1 MEKYKFSVGDR
12 VRVTKIDDMEY
23 YGLATYEVGDVGT
36 ISMHRHGSNGVV
48 YGIDFDELLAS
59 GEDGFW
65 WAKESWL
72 ELENNKKWIICE

>member
-1 MEKYKFSVGDR
+1 MEKYKFKVGDR
-12 VRVTKIDDMEY
+12 IRITKIDDMEY

-65 WAKESWL
+65 WAKEAWL
-72 ELENNKKWIICE
+72 KPEKALIVCE